1 MRLIDKKKFIAIVVS
16 VLMFVGSI
24 VITPFLTSPQK
35 DTILFQK
42 KYREI
47 SMMLYQGESETRS
60 CFPRNSISRL
70 KRRNSEILSIDCSN
84 ITDSL
89 SNSLLREKN
98 IYRYGNYIVNGNQR
112 KRYLLLSSG
121 FEKMNLKDIPGIEN
135 FDKIIL
141 HSSFKKKKEQLLIK
155 RSKGTWT

>member
-1 MRLIDKKKFIAIVVS
+1 
-16 VLMFVGSI
+16 
-24 VITPFLTSPQK
+24 
-35 DTILFQK
+35 
-42 KYREI
+42 
-47 SMMLYQGESETRS
+47 MLYQGESETRS

-141 HSSFKKKKEQLLIK
+141 HSSLKRKKNNCLLKKQRNLDLRHFIAYVWTVLL
-155 RSKGTWT
+155 R